1 MENNIQELTN
11 KIYLEGI
18 EKAEKNSEDIL
29 KSAQEKA
36 AGLVADA
43 KKEAESIHSKALKEA
58 EALKKNTDSD
68 LKLAYDQAISALKQ
82 KIKDLISLKILE
94 EDVKKAFVDEKFL
107 KQVILELIQKWDATS
122 DIAVSLSESIKE
134 KLDKNFEKSI
144 MSSVEGLEIKYE
156 KSIKGGF
163 KIERKAQGF
172 QITFTDED
180 FIEFFKPF
188 IKEKAEKMLF

>member
-18 EKAEKNSEDIL
+18 EKAEKNSEEIL

-36 AGLVADA
+36 AGLIADA
-43 KKEAESIHSKALKEA
+43 KKEAERIQSKALKDA

-94 EDVKKAFVDEKFL
+94 EDMKKAFVDERFL
-107 KQVILELIQKWDATS
+107 KQVILELIQKWDTTL
-122 DIAVSLSESIKE
+122 DISVSLSESMKQ

-144 MSSVEGLEIKYE
+144 KSSAEGLEIKYD
-156 KSIKGGF
+156 KNIKGGF
-163 KIERKAQGF
+163 KIERKNQGF